1 MAYESSFVR
10 VAARDIPGVVS
21 TLVGLGK
28 TIVWVEYKAQ
38 GYLITYT
45 DGIIPPPSSG
55 FLLLETGDFLLL
67 ETGDKIILE

>member
-1 MAYESSFVR
+1 MAYESSFVK
-10 VAARDIPGVVS
+10 VAARDIPSVVS

-38 GYLITYT
+38 GYIITYT
-45 DGIIPPPSSG
+45 DGVIPPTSG